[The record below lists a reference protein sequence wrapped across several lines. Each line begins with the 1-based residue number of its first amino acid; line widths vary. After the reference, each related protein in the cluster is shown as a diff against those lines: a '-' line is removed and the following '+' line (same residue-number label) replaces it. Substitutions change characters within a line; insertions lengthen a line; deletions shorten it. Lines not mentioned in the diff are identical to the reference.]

1 LSKTDEIRAKIEKLE
16 DLLRLA
22 RDVRMAL
29 DFRYRLE
36 ETGGVVDLVVFA
48 TGERVFT
55 KLSPEDLEAIDTRI
69 IKMIDDLIA
78 KAGTLKEP

>member
-1 LSKTDEIRAKIEKLE
+1 LSKRQEIRAKIDKLD

-22 RDVRMAL
+22 SDLRRVL
-29 DFRYRLE
+29 DFRNRVE

-55 KLSPEDLEAIDTRI
+55 RLSSEDLATIDTRI
-69 IKMIDDLIA
+69 AKMIDDLIT
-78 KAGTLKEP
+78 KANKLVT

>member
-1 LSKTDEIRAKIEKLE
+1 LSKREEIRAKIRNLD

-22 RDVRMAL
+22 SDVRMAL
-29 DFRYRLE
+29 DFRDRLE

-55 KLSPEDLEAIDTRI
+55 KLSPEDLKAIDARI
-69 IKMIDDLIA
+69 TAMIDDLVV
-78 KAGTLKEP
+78 KAGKLKE